1 VQEQVQQVQPSE
13 QVPQPEQQLQQPVP
27 WQLEPRHTTPSLPGV
42 HDKPRLCSPPSSTSH
57 PYKDRS
63 ILPAVLPAPPQA
75 A

>member
-1 VQEQVQQVQPSE
+1 VQEQVQQLQPSE

-27 WQLEPRHTTPSLPGV
+27 WQLEPRHTTPSRPGV
-42 HDKPRLCSPPSSTSH
+42 HDKPRLCLPPSSTSH

-63 ILPAVLPAPPQA
+63 ILPAVLPALPQA